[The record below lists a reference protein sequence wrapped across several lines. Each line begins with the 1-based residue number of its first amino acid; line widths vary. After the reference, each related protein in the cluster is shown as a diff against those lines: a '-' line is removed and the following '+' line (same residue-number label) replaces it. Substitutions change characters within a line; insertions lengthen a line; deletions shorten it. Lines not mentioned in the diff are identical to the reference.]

1 MILLADTN
9 IIIDYWKPS
18 SKEVYETLD
27 KVFDSNDIII
37 PGIVRAEL
45 LHGSR
50 SEKNQRE
57 IHESMAEFDTLN
69 LEGDD
74 WEALGDQLY
83 MYRKQGVTVPISDA
97 IIACIAMTYGIPI
110 WSRDGHFEMMKNV
123 IPELQIVQTKE
134 LILTER

>member
-1 MILLADTN
+1 MIFLADTN

-18 SKEVYETLD
+18 SKDVYETQG
-27 KVFDSNDIII
+27 KIFDSNDIII

-57 IHESMAEFDTLN
+57 MHDSMAEFDTLN

-83 MYRKQGVTVPISDA
+83 EYRTHGVTVPMPDA
-97 IIACIAMTYGIPI
+97 IIACIALTYGIPV
-110 WSRDGHFEMMKNV
+110 WSKDGHFDMMKSV
-123 IPELQIVQTKE
+123 IPELQVVRTE
-134 LILTER
+134 DLLTQ

>member
-9 IIIDYWKPS
+9 IIIDYWKPA
-18 SKEVYETLD
+18 SKDVYETQG
-27 KVFDSNDIII
+27 KIFDSNDIII

-57 IHESMAEFDTLN
+57 MHDSMAEFDTLN

-83 MYRKQGVTVPISDA
+83 EYRTHGVTVPMSDA
-97 IIACIAMTYGIPI
+97 IITCIALTYGIPV
-110 WSRDGHFEMMKNV
+110 WSKDGHFDLMKNV
-123 IPELQIVQTKE
+123 IPELQVVRTE
-134 LILTER
+134 DLLTQ

>member
-9 IIIDYWKPS
+9 IIIDYWKPA
-18 SKEVYETLD
+18 SKSVYETLD

-50 SEKNQRE
+50 SEKNQKE
-57 IHESMAEFDTLN
+57 MHDNLAEFDTLD

-74 WEALGDQLY
+74 WESLGDQLY
-83 MYRKQGVTVPISDA
+83 EYRTHGVTVPMPDA
-97 IIACIAMTYGIPI
+97 IIACIALTYGIPV
-110 WSRDGHFEMMKNV
+110 WSKDGHFDMMQNV
-123 IPELQIVQTKE
+123 IPELQVVRTEE
-134 LILTER
+134 LVSD

>member
-18 SKEVYETLD
+18 SKNVYETLD
-27 KVFDSNDIII
+27 EIFAANNVII

-57 IHESMAEFDTLN
+57 MHESMAEFDTLN

-74 WEALGDQLY
+74 WEDLGDQLY
-83 MYRKQGVTVPISDA
+83 EYRIHGVTVPMSDA
-97 IIACIAMTYGIPI
+97 IIACIALTYGIPV
-110 WSRDGHFEMMKNV
+110 WSKDGHYELMKRV
-123 IPELQIVQTKE
+123 IPELQVIQTADLMPME
-134 LILTER
+134 

>member
-9 IIIDYWKPS
+9 IIIDYWKNVS
-18 SKEVYETLD
+18 DALD
-27 KVFDSNDIII
+27 KVFNTNDVII

-50 SEKNQRE
+50 SEKNQKN
-57 IHESMAEFDTLN
+57 IHDNLAEFDTLN

-83 MYRKQGVTVPISDA
+83 EYRVHGVTVPMADA
-97 IIACIAMTYGIPI
+97 IIASIALIYGIPI
-110 WSRDGHFEMMKNV
+110 WSRDGHFDLMRSV
-123 IPELQIVQTKE
+123 IPELKVYRTEE
-134 LILTER
+134 LI